1 MKTHV
6 GIFEKVS
13 FDQFLNDMKNMSKDC
28 EDINSQE
35 FNDKIKKIYDDI
47 KIPKRKTYESAGYDF
62 YLPMTM
68 VINQGESL
76 LIPTGIRIKLD
87 PGYSLDIYPRSGLGT
102 KYKIVIANTIG
113 VIDSDYY
120 NSDNEGHIFIKLVYE
135 GFSKYDEC
143 ITLNAGDRFCQGIIH
158 EVFTVENDEENDE
171 FIKRNGGYGSTDEIR
186 ESK

>member
-1 MKTHV
+1 
-6 GIFEKVS
+6 
-13 FDQFLNDMKNMSKDC
+13 MKNISKDC

-68 VINQGESL
+68 VIKHGHSL

-135 GFSKYDEC
+135 GFSKYDEY
-143 ITLNAGDRFCQGIIH
+143 ITLNTGDRFCQGIIH

-171 FIKRNGGYGSTDEIR
+171 FIKRNGGYGSTDEIL